1 MIDACSLEKKRLLTL
16 QEALD
21 SITTQTARVTDTE
34 TLPLTEA
41 LGRVLAVPLF
51 SPINLPYDRNAAMDG
66 YAYSSAENALT
77 LTLAGTSWAG
87 KPFVGQLQPGECVRI
102 FTGAVVPPE
111 CDSVIMQEH
120 VTVEGLF
127 IHFPADAPPLQN
139 VREAGEDIKQG
150 EQLCQAGK
158 KLSAYDLGL
167 LAAAGIEN
175 ASVLRKVRIAI
186 ISTGDELT
194 ELGQTLSSGNIYD
207 SNRYTLNNLLSDPAF
222 SVKDLGIIPDDPE
235 HLEKCIRLAA
245 ENFDVIITS
254 GGASVGDADFVKD
267 ILARCGTV
275 SFWKLAIKPGKP
287 LAFGNIGR
295 CQFFGLPGNP
305 VAVAVTFEQLVA
317 PALRKLS
324 GAKELKRLRLH
335 ATATSPLKKSP
346 GRQEFLRGI
355 FSQDE
360 EGELRVTSAG
370 RQGSHILSSLS
381 RSNCFI
387 VLPAESRGAQ
397 IGDTVIIE
405 PFDLLF

>member
-1 MIDACSLEKKRLLTL
+1 MIDTCSLDKKRLLTL
-16 QEALD
+16 EEALD
-21 SITTQTARVTDTE
+21 NIETHTSSVTAIE
-34 TLPLTEA
+34 SLPLIEA

-66 YAYSSAENALT
+66 YAYASTENALT
-77 LTLAGTSWAG
+77 LKLVGTSWAG

-102 FTGAVVPPE
+102 FTGAVIPSA
-111 CDSVIMQEH
+111 CDSVVMQEH
-120 VTVEGLF
+120 VTVEGLY
-127 IHFPADAPPLQN
+127 IHLPADANPLQN

-150 EQLCQAGK
+150 ELLCQAGK

-175 ASVLRKVRIAI
+175 VSVFRKVNIAI

-207 SNRYTLNNLLSDPAF
+207 SNRYTLSSLLSDPAYNI
-222 SVKDLGIIPDDPE
+222 KDLGIIADDPE
-235 HLEKCIRLAA
+235 QLEQGIKLAA

-295 CQFFGLPGNP
+295 CHFFGLPGNP
-305 VAVAVTFEQLVA
+305 VAVAITFEQLVA

-324 GAKELKRLRLH
+324 GTKALNRLRLH
-335 ATATSPLKKSP
+335 ATATSQLKKSP

-360 EGELRVTSAG
+360 NGELRVTSAG

-387 VLPAESRGAQ
+387 VLSAESSGAQ
-397 IGDTVIIE
+397 IGDIVTIE
-405 PFDLLF
+405 PFNLLL